1 MRINRKYLRDMIRST
16 LLEAPEDDI
25 SNADLIKGLK
35 TGAGD
40 IANSVPAKLNDDF
53 AAAMKGMVAMAQFDK
68 AKFEKVK
75 GYIDQYAGPALEKAD
90 KGEDPKKNE
99 SVQDFDKERSMK
111 ITKNQLRR
119 IIKEEISRISE
130 AMPDGGVPDVVGAV
144 TGIRG
149 EENRRKAV
157 ELTDNP
163 DRNAVS
169 NAWPEHVYHNSENV
183 FETFYGGAGSGIS
196 DALRVLQGA
205 DYDDGQESYLGYDPA
220 SDTFV
225 MGFDAFPLE
234 YDEYGD
240 QLHDSGMEAVLISL
254 RPNGAAMEIIA
265 SVPGGMY
272 PAGLRAVK
280 QTMPGII
287 DVRLD

>member
-1 MRINRKYLRDMIRST
+1 MKIDRQILRDIIRST

-99 SVQDFDKERSMK
+99 SVQGFDKERSMK
-111 ITKNQLRR
+111 VTKNTLRKM
-119 IIKEEISRISE
+119 IKEEILRE
-130 AMPDGGVPDVVGAV
+130 MAAA
-144 TGIRG
+144 
-149 EENRRKAV
+149 AV
-157 ELTDNP
+157 ELTANP
-163 DRNAVS
+163 SEEEVS
-169 NAWPEHVYHNSENV
+169 AAWPEGVSHNGKNV

-254 RPNGAAMEIIA
+254 RPNGDAMEIIA